1 MQKGMQSCI
10 YKREVKWVYH
20 IFISLLTALSLT
32 LEFKIPEYTGLDFT
46 VSREFIVNIEKSLIV
61 DPFKSTLLF
70 GMIFIWSIKIELMNS
85 NKINIIRYKLYY
97 FICMVLG
104 FVWLSAKSYLINNSL
119 VNIYATTGQVV
130 KSSIYYV
137 GTVYFLIL
145 VGKTV
150 FLLADSAS
158 LITNYQV
165 YTNIKN
171 LRCRT
176 FLFFFIIWLPHII
189 MAYPASLI
197 SDVWGQLAM
206 FYGRKTFTTHHPPF
220 HTWLIGMAVKFGG
233 KIGNVNIG
241 LFLFILF
248 QFVIFTLII
257 SYEIDSMRRFNAPRW
272 LIILTMIIAGISPYY
287 TAYIGLITKDTLYSY
302 FFLLFMIELY
312 YLLTVREKYFEN
324 IRHICLFLL
333 SSVAVVLFRNN
344 GKYVIYPML
353 LIIIFL
359 IITRKIRLQSR
370 RSVIGLLSSSTLIIL
385 IPLLINFALTKVYD
399 IEKGSVKEMLSLPF
413 QQTARYIV
421 NHGDEISEEEKQV
434 IDRILDYNS
443 LAQNYNPIL
452 SDAVKTTFKQE
463 STQREM
469 FEYFCVWGSQF
480 CRHPFTYISATM
492 NQNYKLFYPKQ
503 IKYLYLE
510 TYKEKTE
517 FMNEVGAEEIEQI
530 EKSENN
536 LRSFYNIMFDMPLVG
551 AFSIIALY
559 NLVLIYGVVYAVYR
573 RLYPVLFFSVP
584 LIIT

>member
-171 LRCRT
+171 LRCKT

-443 LAQNYNPIL
+443 LAQN
-452 SDAVKTTFKQE
+452 
-463 STQREM
+463 
-469 FEYFCVWGSQF
+469 
-480 CRHPFTYISATM
+480 
-492 NQNYKLFYPKQ
+492 
-503 IKYLYLE
+503 
-510 TYKEKTE
+510 
-517 FMNEVGAEEIEQI
+517 
-530 EKSENN
+530 
-536 LRSFYNIMFDMPLVG
+536 
-551 AFSIIALY
+551 
-559 NLVLIYGVVYAVYR
+559 
-573 RLYPVLFFSVP
+573 
-584 LIIT
+584 ITCCLLKGE

>member
-171 LRCRT
+171 LRCKT

-584 LIIT
+584 LIT